1 MKKNQKKDE
10 EEEEKK
16 RRARLRGELKEEDK
30 EEEEN
35 WGPESIQKVC
45 YTNEEKGEFLFGT
58 KGQYKGFYYLA
69 SFNQLRPLKA
79 IPLPE
84 DYQTS
89 VLQTSA
95 QGDLTIMAFTNG
107 EIRLFCIA
115 NPDKYLVIK
124 QHDAYGGGV
133 LAAKFSFDERC
144 IISVGAEGLLFV
156 HVLDKYMILMESKF
170 NPIAGVEGIDFM
182 PSSQVEEVIADKTKK
197 FHEEN
202 EPNLP
207 EIDPSVDGLDEI
219 LFSVSLRGLPEATQ
233 DITDHSIYSI

>member
-1 MKKNQKKDE
+1 MEFQMKKNQKKDE

-95 QGDLTIMAFTNG
+95 
-107 EIRLFCIA
+107 
-115 NPDKYLVIK
+115 
-124 QHDAYGGGV
+124 
-133 LAAKFSFDERC
+133 
-144 IISVGAEGLLFV
+144 
-156 HVLDKYMILMESKF
+156 
-170 NPIAGVEGIDFM
+170 
-182 PSSQVEEVIADKTKK
+182 
-197 FHEEN
+197 
-202 EPNLP
+202 
-207 EIDPSVDGLDEI
+207 
-219 LFSVSLRGLPEATQ
+219 
-233 DITDHSIYSI
+233 